1 MPKLAR
7 YLHFFVSEGGSCMR
21 KFLGALLLGGALMAP
36 VAMQAQVHVRVYDQD
51 RRDYHEWNDN
61 ENRAY
66 RHWLMEERHR
76 RYHDFNRANR
86 NEQREYWRWRH
97 DHMDWR

>member
-1 MPKLAR
+1 
-7 YLHFFVSEGGSCMR
+7 MR

-36 VAMQAQVHVRVYDQD
+36 IAMQAQVRVRVYDHD

-61 ENRAY
+61 EDRAY
-66 RHWLMEERHR
+66 RHWLEERNE
-76 RYHDFNRANR
+76 RYREWRRANR
-86 NEQREYWRWRH
+86 RMQRDYWRWRH